1 MFLGTIVNC
10 FAIIAGGGL
19 GLLIKK
25 GLKESLA
32 TALMNAV
39 GLCVLMIGVSG
50 MLEGQNLLIT
60 ILSLVFGTLIGEG
73 LDLDGKIH
81 RLGHKVEA
89 KVQTKPSETSVSQ
102 GFVTASLLFCVGAM
116 AIVGSLQSGLTGNHE
131 TLFAKSLLDAI
142 SAIVFSSSMG
152 IGVLLS
158 AGMVLVYQ
166 GSITL
171 LANVLAPLLTDVII
185 AEMTAVGSLLII
197 GLALNVLKVTDL
209 KIMNFA
215 PAVLFPILL
224 SFFM

>member
-166 GSITL
+166 GSITF